1 MDYGQAFS
9 YVWKDPDWIKKILIA
24 SVVALVGTFTGIVMI
39 PLAGWSVAIAR
50 HVIRGEEPVLAE
62 WADLGTLI
70 VDGLKVVVVAL
81 VWFIPYFLVF
91 GCFFTIAA
99 IAGNQDQSGTVQTVT
114 QILNACIGLPY
125 LIVWGLLLPAS
136 IGEIADHGQ
145 LGRALNPLNAF
156 KVLRANLGGYV
167 VCLVIVAAVMIIIY
181 PLSFVVCLLGEFVV
195 LAYMYAL
202 SGHLYGQAYKVAQS
216 RGAAV

>member
-1 MDYGQAFS
+1 MDYGAAFS
-9 YVWKDPDWIKKILIA
+9 YVWKDAEWIKKMLIA
-24 SVVALVGTFTGIVMI
+24 SVIALVGTFTGIVMI

-50 HVIRGEEPVLAE
+50 HIIRGEEPVLAE

-70 VDGLKVVVVAL
+70 LDGLKVVVVGL
-81 VWFIPYFLVF
+81 VWTIPYFLVF
-91 GCFFTIAA
+91 GCFFTIDAV
-99 IAGNQDQSGTVQTVT
+99 AGNQGQAGTVQTVT

-125 LIVWGLLLPAS
+125 FILLGLLLPAS
-136 IGEIADHGQ
+136 IGELADHGQ
-145 LGRALNPLNAF
+145 LSKALNPVNAF
-156 KVLRANLGGYV
+156 RVLRANLGGYV
-167 VCLVIVAAVMIIIY
+167 VSLVIVAAVMIIIY

-216 RGAAV
+216 QGAAA